1 MLIRGYAAMAAAAA
15 SGSPA
20 SVAIVG
26 GGVAGVSAA
35 KLLATRGVPSV
46 IYDQREMLGGRLG
59 VTRLADGSYCGSAC
73 CYMKGSAAHGFQEQL
88 LNWEA
93 AGLVEE
99 WDPVCASFSPDRPG
113 RFPLAPDVK
122 PAGERWYV
130 GSPRR
135 GSPVDPSGFSAL
147 EKEHITV
154 RTGTTVVATVFEQVA
169 GPRQEPEKTLEQL
182 FEQVLAGGGEK
193 AREEEE
199 EGKGEEEHEEEE
211 EGEVVYGW
219 RVESRPAED
228 GAATGYEQKVATL
241 GGGGDSETDSAL
253 HTDLILAMPVD
264 QSSFLAG
271 GNMLLR
277 AL

>member
-99 WDPVCASFSPDRPG
+99 WDPVCASFSHR
-113 RFPLAPDVK
+113 K
-122 PAGERWYV
+122 
-130 GSPRR
+130 
-135 GSPVDPSGFSAL
+135 
-147 EKEHITV
+147 
-154 RTGTTVVATVFEQVA
+154 
-169 GPRQEPEKTLEQL
+169 
-182 FEQVLAGGGEK
+182 
-193 AREEEE
+193 
-199 EGKGEEEHEEEE
+199 
-211 EGEVVYGW
+211 
-219 RVESRPAED
+219 
-228 GAATGYEQKVATL
+228 AATGHTSMMKTAWLRDMCLNSTLMIHQLSRRVMGRICHCRGARLLATVCMCLSTPTTIVATAR
-241 GGGGDSETDSAL
+241 S
-253 HTDLILAMPVD
+253 P
-264 QSSFLAG
+264 
-271 GNMLLR
+271 N
-277 AL
+277 